1 MSVHGE
7 PGCEGAEARLYT
19 ILAELISFPSD
30 DLGEFVASG
39 MVATTV
45 GELASRLPWAPGLP
59 LVAPAPLPSPGEVE
73 AAYICLFDVP
83 DRMPT
88 PLYTGVYAPRRR
100 DAMEELLRTYR
111 HFGLTVSD
119 DAHDLPDFVPTVL
132 EFLGFLAGE
141 VAGEDE
147 SSRESRER
155 AMADVLERHLGPWA
169 TETSKRLAKREA
181 LAFYAQVVETIG
193 ALAAGRLADLRR
205 RYPSARVAIGES
217 YRPSR

>member
-1 MSVHGE
+1 VSVQDE
-7 PGCEGAEARLYT
+7 PGFGSAEARLYT

-45 GELASRLPWAPGLP
+45 GELASRLPWAPELP
-59 LVAPAPLPSPGEVE
+59 LLTPAPLPSPGEVE

-132 EFLGFLAGE
+132 EFLGFLAE
-141 VAGEDE
+141 DAAGEGG

-169 TETSKRLAKREA
+169 TETSTRLAKREA
-181 LAFYAQVVETIG
+181 LRFYAQVVESIA
-193 ALAAGRLADLRR
+193 ALAASRLSGLRQQ
-205 RYPSARVAIGES
+205 YPSARAAMSEG

>member
-1 MSVHGE
+1 MSLYDE
-7 PGCEGAEARLYT
+7 PGTGAAEARLYT

-45 GELASRLPWAPGLP
+45 AELTSQLPWASRLPLVSPALLP
-59 LVAPAPLPSPGEVE
+59 PPGEVE

-111 HFGLTVSD
+111 HFGLTVSE

-132 EFLGFLAGE
+132 EFLGFLAEDSPGE
-141 VAGEDE
+141 GSD
-147 SSRESRER
+147 SRESRER
-155 AMADVLERHLGPWA
+155 ALADVLERHLGPWA

-181 LAFYAQVVETIG
+181 LAFYLQVVESIA
-193 ALAAGRLADLRR
+193 ALAAGRLSGLRQ
-205 RYPSARVAIGES
+205 RYPSARTAIGEA